1 MTKRFKKDTNKRK
14 IHNIFGVINLGEETN
29 FDLVKNSSKWI
40 NIIFKE
46 SNREA
51 KQFRF
56 EVVSNSLQDI
66 LSFSYSMLDSKGNLL
81 TFPTDEK
88 KLPVLNFIIQVI
100 RWCE

>member
-1 MTKRFKKDTNKRK
+1 M
-14 IHNIFGVINLGEETN
+14 V
-29 FDLVKNSSKWI
+29 

-66 LSFSYSMLDSKGNLL
+66 LSFSYSILDSKGNLL

-100 RWCE
+100 R